1 MHNSNRV
8 TFLDTHSAP
17 RYNLAAPLANR
28 DLPTPAS
35 TLRWPYHLRLY
46 YAAKSAPRKHATP
59 KQHPLVLLHQPLGRH
74 QPLVEHLVYFLAQF
88 CLKLG
93 NALAVIFL
101 RWGKGG
107 RLDPRAGIF
116 LVARNCSDHRRIV
129 TIWARKYK
137 SLGCTKIRYLLACC
151 LPLFDLFVLLRK
163 IDPSGNPDFGQ
174 GKSKKKNKCSTKH
187 QPLQILAGP
196 LPPREVP
203 SGK

>member
-28 DLPTPAS
+28 DLPKRAS

-101 RWGKGG
+101 R
-107 RLDPRAGIF
+107 
-116 LVARNCSDHRRIV
+116 V
-129 TIWARKYK
+129 
-137 SLGCTKIRYLLACC
+137 
-151 LPLFDLFVLLRK
+151 
-163 IDPSGNPDFGQ
+163 GQ
-174 GKSKKKNKCSTKH
+174 GRPARPACRDFPRCQELFRSQANRHDLGKKVQIFGMH
-187 QPLQILAGP
+187 QNPVSPCLLFATF
-196 LPPREVP
+196 
-203 SGK
+203 